1 MSPHAAVIRRSSL
14 AIVPALAAAAGACA
28 GPTVYNSYYA
38 SLYEPAQVRFA
49 ASVGPT
55 LAVIRDNPFPSDAG
69 NERVLSAMQGQTF
82 AARLVFSQ
90 AARPDD
96 RYGYKVVL
104 NFGPSLYGTQGACG
118 LPPTPPART
127 PPPGRIAASAA
138 FCVGDH
144 LMSDAQG
151 AVEGATG
158 PDDPNFRRLVGDLL
172 VALTPSY
179 NPNRRERFGF
189 GWF

>member
-1 MSPHAAVIRRSSL
+1 VIRASPL
-14 AIVPALAAAAGACA
+14 AIVPVVVAAGACA
-28 GPTVYNSYYA
+28 GPTVHNSYYA

-55 LAVIRDNPFPSDAG
+55 LAVIRDNPFPNDTG
-69 NERVLSAMQGQTF
+69 NERVLAAMQGQTF
-82 AARLVFSQ
+82 AAKLVFSQ
-90 AARPDD
+90 TARPDD
-96 RYGYKVVL
+96 RYGYKVML
-104 NFGPSLYGTQGACG
+104 NFGPSLYGTEGACQ

-127 PPPGRIAASAA
+127 PPTGRIAASAA

-144 LMSDAQG
+144 LLSDAQG
-151 AVEGATG
+151 AVQAASG
-158 PDDPNFRRLVGDLL
+158 PDDPDFRRLIGDLL
-172 VALTPSY
+172 VALTPAY